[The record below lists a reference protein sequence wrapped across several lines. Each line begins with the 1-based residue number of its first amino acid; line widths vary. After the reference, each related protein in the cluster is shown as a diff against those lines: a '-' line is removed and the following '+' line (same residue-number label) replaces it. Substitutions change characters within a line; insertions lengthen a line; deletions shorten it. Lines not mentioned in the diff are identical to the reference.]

1 VDRGREGERR
11 IGRSRNQGTDEPGRA
26 GDEPLGIRAG
36 LRWSARGT
44 RAAPRRLA
52 LLRERR
58 SPRLGGPAGRA
69 RPGRNQ
75 AGARGARSRART
87 RAHLPPRPVQPR
99 CAHRRRHVR
108 PGARVGRGLE
118 VRAGTAP
125 GARPRAE
132 HRPRTPHRGPTSP
145 TTSRPG
151 EGSAGT
157 SPRSSTTR
165 AYLGAFA
172 GQTSEEAFFVR
183 CGSDTTTQRD
193 IENGVVNIDV
203 GFAPLRPAEFLEFSA
218 SAAPGPR
225 LPTRSSTR
233 SPPCPMLR
241 RRCARRTPTRRAAR
255 TTR

>member
-58 SPRLGGPAGRA
+58 SPRLGGPGGRA

-125 GARPRAE
+125 GALPRAE
-132 HRPRTPHRGPTSP
+132 HRPRTPHRGLRPNDEPTWRRIRRDVASFLNY
-145 TTSRPG
+145 
-151 EGSAGT
+151 
-157 SPRSSTTR
+157 TR
-165 AYLGAFA
+165 LLGAFA

-203 GFAPLRPAEFLEFSA
+203 GFAPLRPAEFLEF
-218 SAAPGPR
+218 R
-225 LPTRSSTR
+225 
-233 SPPCPMLR
+233 LR
-241 RRCARRTPTRRAAR
+241 RTWA
-255 TTR
+255 